1 MSHEIRTPL
10 SGIITL
16 TTLLSDDDTLTPYQR
31 DLVNTVRASGTLLLG
46 IVRRPLI
53 SHAVTTHRPDPA
65 WSPSSPSL
73 SVQVNDILDF
83 SKLEAGKVSLKDFN
97 FDLQACVESVCD
109 VLVLQAQK
117 KGIELVCYVDTD
129 IPTYVRGDPGAPHRP
144 SAPFG
149 NTFWPS
155 LLTAVPIHS
164 TDLGRLAQ
172 VMLNLVNNA
181 IKFTSVGEVKLIVAP
196 AYGTFAA
203 RTLHSPSSHS

>member
-1 MSHEIRTPL
+1 L

-53 SHAVTTHRPDPA
+53 SHAVTTPRPDAA
-65 WSPSSPSL
+65 WSPFFL

-144 SAPFG
+144 QRPVWKHVLAITAHSRSHPLHRSRPASAGDAQPREQRDQVHFG
-149 NTFWPS
+149 GRGQAHRRSRLRYVRCPY
-155 LLTAVPIHS
+155 S
-164 TDLGRLAQ
+164 TLAI
-172 VMLNLVNNA
+172 LA
-181 IKFTSVGEVKLIVAP
+181 
-196 AYGTFAA
+196 
-203 RTLHSPSSHS
+203 